1 MELSESA
8 QEVPRKCLFIDNFC
22 LFIFSDE
29 QKQDGGRFFGGGNKE
44 INKEI
49 RSDPSSQASPAS
61 PPLPPFFEVF
71 EYTLGTLAGFGAFV
85 LMGAAFWSDG
95 GVFGGGKEVVRK
107 RQIFFCRARV
117 SEGKNKGRKNRE
129 LRQLTSAASTTTFC
143 FLT

>member
-8 QEVPRKCLFIDNFC
+8 QEVPASVYL
-22 LFIFSDE
+22 LTIFVYLSSVMNE
-29 QKQDGGRFFGGGNKE
+29 SKMEGGFLGGDKE

-49 RSDPSSQASPAS
+49 RSNPSSQASPAS

-95 GVFGGGKEVVRK
+95 GVSGGGKEVVRK
-107 RQIFFCRARV
+107 R
-117 SEGKNKGRKNRE
+117 
-129 LRQLTSAASTTTFC
+129 
-143 FLT
+143 

>member
-22 LFIFSDE
+22 LLIFSDE
-29 QKQDGGRFFGGGNKE
+29 RKQDGGRFFGGGTK
-44 INKEI
+44 KSTKKSGAG
-49 RSDPSSQASPAS
+49 RSSQASPAS

-117 SEGKNKGRKNRE
+117 SGGKTRKEKTGNCVNSPQRP
-129 LRQLTSAASTTTFC
+129 RPQPSAS
-143 FLT
+143 

>member
-1 MELSESA
+1 VELSESA

-117 SEGKNKGRKNRE
+117 SEGKN
-129 LRQLTSAASTTTFC
+129 
-143 FLT
+143 